1 MKTYTKPA
9 VLVECFSV
17 TESLANCNAMRLNFM
32 DPNCVLKSPNA
43 TDEMKG
49 LAQIGYF
56 MTSGGCPQQASDGAL
71 CFLTSTNMA
80 FTS

>member
-9 VLVECFSV
+9 VLVERFSV

-32 DPNCVLKSPNA
+32 DTKCVLDSPNA

-49 LAQIGYF
+49 LALMGFF
-56 MTSGGCPQQASDGAL
+56 MTSGGCPQQATDGAL
-71 CFLTSTNMA
+71 CFITSANMA

>member
-9 VLVECFSV
+9 VLVERFSV

-43 TDEMKG
+43 TEEMKG

-56 MTSGGCPQQASDGAL
+56 MTSGGCPQQATDGAL
-71 CFLTSTNMA
+71 CFITSANLA

>member
-9 VLVECFSV
+9 VLVERFSL

-32 DPNCVLKSPNA
+32 DPNCVLKSSDA
-43 TDEMKG
+43 TVEMKG
-49 LAQIGYF
+49 LAMRGFF
-56 MTSGGCPQQASDGAL
+56 MTSGGCPEQASDGAI
-71 CFLTSTNMA
+71 CFLTSANMA